1 MVTVLPDDLISKLR
15 YVETDGSEDLALFPD
30 FLIVGPQR
38 TGTTWLHA
46 HLRIHPQIFLSEP
59 KELFFFSRLKA
70 KGDSRFESNR
80 LSWYLQFFEEP
91 LWRRLAK
98 SALCL
103 RGSGELYRPIVR
115 GEATAS
121 YAAMD
126 DDLIDEVVTLNPEIK
141 VITMVRDPV
150 ERAWSHAKKDLVR
163 KTGRSVENVPAEEFK
178 AFFRDDYQLRCAAY
192 VDNHER
198 WRKHLHPGSLLV
210 GFFDDVAERPAR
222 FLRDVMTFLGVRS
235 DDRYI
240 ADDVGEQINPTP
252 GTSIPEHYRTYLEV
266 LLAEQIA
273 ALADRYGQQRSGE
286 LARE

>member
-1 MVTVLPDDLISKLR
+1 VLSADIISKLR

-46 HLRIHPQIFLSEP
+46 YLRIHPQIFLSEP
-59 KELFFFSRLKA
+59 KELFFFSRLEA
-70 KGDSRFESNR
+70 KGDPRFESSR

-103 RGSGELYRPIVR
+103 RRSGELYRPIIR

-121 YAAMD
+121 YAAMEN
-126 DDLIDEVVTLNPEIK
+126 DLIDEVVTLNPEIK

-163 KTGRSVENVPAEEFK
+163 KTGRSVEDVPADEFK

-198 WRKHLHPGSLLV
+198 WRTRLGTGNLFV

-222 FLRDVMTFLGVRS
+222 FLHDAMTFLGVRS
-235 DDRYI
+235 DDRYVS
-240 ADDVGEQINPTP
+240 DDVGEQINPTS
-252 GTSIPEHYRTYLEV
+252 GTSIPEHYRTYLEA
-266 LLAEQIA
+266 LLAEHIA
-273 ALADRYGQQRSGE
+273 ALDGCYGRRRSVAAE
-286 LARE
+286 RE